1 MSTALSFDNL
11 QEATPLMQSLRDL
24 SEFVG
29 ATSTT
34 GRIECRTGRF
44 TALTNALTDADQIA
58 STASSLLTRSYG
70 QGSHSDQLH
79 IRVSIAFDPVT
90 LGTAEPIMERVIAD
104 LEALVITQLG
114 LQSTNNNPGV
124 KAALEKV
131 VANLGAPDR
140 LFSARAHTT
149 VAGLS
154 TTIGEDELNQFLL
167 VNKDT
172 HEFVSIYV
180 RPGHIKKGRIVPP

>member
-1 MSTALSFDNL
+1 
-11 QEATPLMQSLRDL
+11 
-24 SEFVG
+24 
-29 ATSTT
+29 
-34 GRIECRTGRF
+34 
-44 TALTNALTDADQIA
+44 
-58 STASSLLTRSYG
+58 
-70 QGSHSDQLH
+70 
-79 IRVSIAFDPVT
+79 
-90 LGTAEPIMERVIAD
+90 MERVIAD